1 MQQLLVIAHVLGGL
15 LMVFSAT
22 FLLPL
27 GWSLAVGDGT
37 ARSFAV
43 SGLACLGTGALLW
56 LGTRRY
62 RRELQPRDGAL
73 LVVLGWVGMAAA
85 SAVPLMIEL
94 PAITFTDA
102 YFETMSAL
110 TTTGATVISGLDTLP
125 QALNVWR
132 HALQWFGGMGIIVLA
147 VAILPLLGVGGRQ
160 LYKAETPGPMKESKL
175 TPRIAQT
182 AKYLWLLYALLTLGC
197 VLALR
202 AAGLDWYDAVCHA
215 FSAMSLG
222 GFSNRDAS
230 VSAFD
235 SQAVEL
241 VLMAFMMLAVLN
253 FTTHFLA
260 LRQRSLR
267 VYVRDTEV
275 FAVWTAILASCAVL
289 GLFLWWNGVYP
300 DFWEAMRHASFNTIS
315 LATTSGYMSTD
326 FDQWPIFAPMWM
338 LFLGAIASSAGST
351 GGGIKMM
358 RVLILLRQ
366 AALELKRMVHPRA
379 VTPLTLSGQVID
391 NRVVLAVL
399 GYMLLYGMTLVVLTF
414 LMMATGLDF
423 ISAVSGV
430 MACLNNIGPGLN
442 LLGPAQNYQALN
454 DLQTWLFAFAM
465 LAGRLELL
473 TVFVLFTPA
482 FWRK

>member
-1 MQQLLVIAHVLGGL
+1 MNQLLVIAHVLGSL

-37 ARSFAV
+37 AVSFGV
-43 SGLACLGTGALLW
+43 SGLACLACGGVAW
-56 LGTRRY
+56 LATRRY

-73 LVVLGWVGMAAA
+73 LVVLAWITMAGAA
-85 SAVPLMIEL
+85 SVPLMLEL
-94 PAITFTDA
+94 PALSFTDA
-102 YFETMSAL
+102 YFEAISAL
-110 TTTGATVISGLDTLP
+110 TTTGATVLTGLDELP
-125 QALNVWR
+125 QAINVWR

-182 AKYLWLLYALLTLGC
+182 AKYLWLLYTLLTLAC
-197 VLALR
+197 LLSLR
-202 AAGLDWYDAVCHA
+202 AVGMDWYEALCHA
-215 FSAMSLG
+215 FSATALG
-222 GFSNRDAS
+222 GFSTRDAS
-230 VSAFD
+230 VSGFD
-235 SQAVEL
+235 SLAVEL

-267 VYVRDTEV
+267 VYVRDSEV
-275 FAVWTAILASCAVL
+275 FAVWVTILGSCLVL
-289 GLFLWWNGVYP
+289 GLFLWWSKVYEGFP
-300 DFWEAMRHASFNTIS
+300 EALRYASFNTIS
-315 LATTSGYMSTD
+315 LATSSGYMSTD
-326 FDQWPIFAPMWM
+326 YDQWPIFAPMWM
-338 LFLGAIASSAGST
+338 LFLGAIAASAGST

-358 RVLILLRQ
+358 RILILLKQ
-366 AALELKRMVHPRA
+366 AGLELKRMVHPRA
-379 VTPLTLSGQVID
+379 VAPLTLSGHVID
-391 NRVVLAVL
+391 NRIVLAVL

-423 ISAVSGV
+423 ITAVSGV
-430 MACLNNIGPGLN
+430 MACLNNTGPALN
-442 LLGPAQNYQALN
+442 LLGPALNYQHLS

-473 TVFVLFTPA
+473 TLFVLFTPG

>member
-1 MQQLLVIAHVLGGL
+1 MHQLLVIAHVLGGL

-27 GWSLAVGDGT
+27 VWSLAVDDGT
-37 ARSFAV
+37 ARSFALA
-43 SGLACLGTGALLW
+43 GLGCLVTGLVMW
-56 LGTRRY
+56 LGTRRF

-73 LVVLGWVGMAAA
+73 LVVLGWVGMSGAA
-85 SAVPLMIEL
+85 AVPLVMEL
-94 PAITFTDA
+94 PDLSLTDA
-102 YFETMSAL
+102 YFETISAL
-110 TTTGATVISGLDTLP
+110 TTTGATVLSGLDTMP
-125 QALNVWR
+125 QAINVWR

-160 LYKAETPGPMKESKL
+160 LFRAETPGPMKESKL

-182 AKYLWLLYALLTLGC
+182 AKYLWLLYALLTLAC
-197 VLALR
+197 MLSLR
-202 AAGLDWYDAVCHA
+202 AVGMDWYDALCHA
-215 FSAMSLG
+215 FSATALG

-235 SQAVEL
+235 SAEIEL
-241 VLMAFMMLAVLN
+241 VLMGFMMLAVLN

-275 FAVWTAILASCAVL
+275 FAVWVLILSSCLMLA
-289 GLFLWWNGVYP
+289 GYLWWQGIYP
-300 DFWEAMRHASFNTIS
+300 EFGDALRYASFNTIS
-315 LATTSGYMSTD
+315 LATSSGYMSTD
-326 FDQWPIFAPMWM
+326 YDLWPIFAPMWM

-358 RVLILLRQ
+358 RVLILLKQ
-366 AALELKRMVHPRA
+366 AALELKRIVHPRA
-379 VTPLTLSGQVID
+379 VTPLTLSGHVID

-399 GYMLLYGMTLVVLTF
+399 GYMLLYGMSLVVLTF
-414 LMMATGLDF
+414 VMMATGLDF
-423 ISAVSGV
+423 ITAVSGV
-430 MACLNNIGPGLN
+430 MACLNNTGPALN
-442 LLGPAQNYQALN
+442 LLGPTFTYQHLS
-454 DLQTWLFAFAM
+454 DLQTWLFSFAM

-473 TVFVLFTPA
+473 TVFVLFTPG

>member
-1 MQQLLVIAHVLGGL
+1 MHQLLVISHVLGGL

-27 GWSLAVGDGT
+27 GWSLAVDDGT

-43 SGLACLGTGALLW
+43 SGLGCLLAGLVLW
-56 LGTRRY
+56 LSTRRH

-73 LVVLGWVGMAAA
+73 LVVLGWIGMAGAA
-85 SAVPLMIEL
+85 SVPLLLEVPHIS
-94 PAITFTDA
+94 FTDA
-102 YFETMSAL
+102 YFEAISAL
-110 TTTGATVISGLDTLP
+110 TTTGATVISGLDDLP
-125 QALNVWR
+125 QAINVWR

-160 LYKAETPGPMKESKL
+160 LYKAETPGPMKEAKL

-182 AKYLWLLYALLTLGC
+182 AKYLWLLYALLTLAC
-197 VLALR
+197 LLSLR
-202 AAGLDWYDAVCHA
+202 AVGLDWYDALCHA
-215 FSAMSLG
+215 FSATALG

-230 VSAFD
+230 IASFD

-241 VLMAFMMLAVLN
+241 VLMVFMMLAVLN

-267 VYVRDTEV
+267 VYVRDHEV
-275 FAVWTAILASCAVL
+275 FAVWTLILSSCLILAAY
-289 GLFLWWNGVYP
+289 LWWHRVYP
-300 DFWEAMRHASFNTIS
+300 EFPEALRHASFNTIS
-315 LATTSGYMSTD
+315 LATSSGYMSTD
-326 FDQWPIFAPMWM
+326 FDLWPIFAPMWM

-366 AALELKRMVHPRA
+366 ATLELKRMVHPRA
-379 VTPLTLSGQVID
+379 VTPLTLSGHVVD

-399 GYMLLYGMTLVVLTF
+399 GYMLLYGMSLVVLTF
-414 LMMATGLDF
+414 VMMATGLDF
-423 ISAVSGV
+423 ITAVTGV
-430 MACLNNIGPGLN
+430 MACLNNTGPGLN
-442 LLGPAQNYQALN
+442 LLGPAFNYQHLS

-473 TVFVLFTPA
+473 TVFVLFTPG

>member
-1 MQQLLVIAHVLGGL
+1 MLQLLVIAHVLGGL

-27 GWSLAVGDGT
+27 FWSLAVADGT
-37 ARSFAV
+37 ARSFGV
-43 SGLACLGTGALLW
+43 SGLGCFVAGLLLW
-56 LGTRRY
+56 LGTRRF

-73 LVVLGWVGMAAA
+73 LVVLGWVGMAGAA
-85 SAVPLMIEL
+85 AVPLLMEL
-94 PAITFTDA
+94 PDLSLTDA
-102 YFETMSAL
+102 YFETISAL
-110 TTTGATVISGLDTLP
+110 TTTGATVLSGLDSMP
-125 QALNVWR
+125 QAINVWR

-147 VAILPLLGVGGRQ
+147 VAILPLLGIGGRQ

-182 AKYLWLLYALLTLGC
+182 AKYLWLLYALLTLAC
-197 VLALR
+197 MLSLR
-202 AAGLDWYDAVCHA
+202 AVGMDWYDALCHA
-215 FSAMSLG
+215 FSAMALG

-230 VSAFD
+230 ISAFD

-241 VLMAFMMLAVLN
+241 VLMGFMMLAVLN

-267 VYVRDTEV
+267 VYVHDTEV
-275 FAVWTAILASCAVL
+275 FAVWTLILSSCLVL
-289 GLFLWWNGVYP
+289 GAYLWWQGIYP
-300 DFWEAMRHASFNTIS
+300 EFGQALRYASFNTIS
-315 LATTSGYMSTD
+315 LATSSGYMSTD
-326 FDQWPIFAPMWM
+326 YDLWPIFAPMWM

-366 AALELKRMVHPRA
+366 AALELRRIVHPRA
-379 VTPLTLSGQVID
+379 VMPLTLSGHVID
-391 NRVVLAVL
+391 NRIVLAVL

-414 LMMATGLDF
+414 VMMATGLDF
-423 ISAVSGV
+423 ITAVSGV
-430 MACLNNIGPGLN
+430 MACLNNTGPGLN
-442 LLGPAQNYQALN
+442 LLGPTFNYQHLS
-454 DLQTWLFAFAM
+454 DLQTWLFGFAM

-473 TVFVLFTPA
+473 TVFVLFAPG